1 MQLARALTRAEWQ
14 FAGGIA
20 ILIGCA
26 CAPSPRP
33 TPLNFSGDWAATTSQ
48 GRRMT
53 FTVSPDL
60 SITALTIEYSFGGC
74 SGSLSFSPNVPLTN
88 TPGTAVALVTY
99 APNGP
104 SGPGRAVVNFVFPS
118 VISAN
123 GTVQFAAFPDC
134 GSSSATWEA
143 VKR

>member
-1 MQLARALTRAEWQ
+1 MRLMRKLTRAEWQ

-26 CAPSPRP
+26 CAPGPRP
-33 TPLNFSGDWAATTSQ
+33 TPINFSGDWGGTTSQ
-48 GRRMT
+48 ARRMT

-60 SITALTIEYSFGGC
+60 RITVLAIDYSFGGC
-74 SGSLSFSPNVPLTN
+74 SGSLTLSPNVPLTN
-88 TPGTAVALVTY
+88 TGGTAVAMVTY

-118 VISAN
+118 AFSAN
-123 GTVQFAAFPDC
+123 GTVQFMEFPDC
-134 GSSSATWEA
+134 GGSNATWEA
-143 VKR
+143 NRR